1 VIIINLQKFC
11 SGGEMKELIVDP
23 TSERLNKILKRGE
36 LFDKDYLPVVNE
48 ILEKVKREKDSA
60 LIELTLKFDKIDITD
75 DFEVDRDYLKECYDN
90 LPENLKRS
98 LNVAKENIV
107 EYHQNLLEKT
117 WMYERKD
124 KVVLGAKVTPLNRVG
139 VYVPGGKA
147 VYPSTVLMN
156 VLPAKVAG
164 VSEVIMVSPA
174 TNGVMNETVLAAAYL
189 SGVDRVFKVG
199 GAQAIGAL
207 AFGTE
212 SIPKVDKI
220 VGPGNIYVALAK
232 KSVFGVVDIDMIAGP
247 SEILII
253 ADKTSDPELV
263 AADMLSQAEHD
274 ELASSIVITDDKK
287 LAEAVADELELQL
300 HSLPKREIAKSALS
314 NFSAIVVV
322 ESINEACELANEI
335 APEHLELFVET
346 PYEYLNYI
354 RNAGAIFLGKYT
366 PEAVGDY
373 LAGPNHTLPTN
384 GTAKFF
390 SPLGTYDFVK
400 RSSIISFSKEAL
412 LKYSEDIVDI
422 ANAEGLTAHANSVSK
437 RVKKL

>member
-1 VIIINLQKFC
+1 
-11 SGGEMKELIVDP
+11 MKELIVDSN
-23 TSERLNKILKRGE
+23 SERLNKILKRGE

-60 LIELTLKFDKIDITD
+60 LIELTLKFDKIDITN
-75 DFEVDRDYLKECYDN
+75 DFEVDKNYLKECYDN

-107 EYHQNLLEKT
+107 EYHTNLLEKT

-164 VSEVIMVSPA
+164 VNEVIMVSPA

-300 HSLPKREIAKSALS
+300 DSLPKREIAKSALF

-322 ESINEACELANEI
+322 ESMKEACELANEI

-412 LKYSEDIVDI
+412 LKYSENVVDI